1 MPDILNENGLVLSTR
16 QELVEDHSDDLK
28 NIYGQDINLDQNT
41 PDGQFVNILSQAG
54 ADVREFAKFVYNSFS
69 PQFASGNLLDQRVA
83 TNGIVRKGGTYTI
96 VPITILVDRTV
107 TLEGLD
113 DQANDLDG
121 AGYTIQ
127 DNVGNQFILTKTT
140 TLTEGIHVLLFRA
153 KEIGKVNTIV
163 DTIQTQVEIVLGV
176 VSVSNL
182 SAPTQVGTVGE
193 TDLELRARRERS
205 FALPALGT
213 TEAIEASLLALDG
226 VTEVVVYENDDKV
239 VNSDGIPPNSLWVI
253 VDGGVNNEI
262 ANILSKKKTVGSG
275 WKGAQVVNIIKSN
288 NILKQIKFDRPV
300 AKDLHLRFDLKVAN
314 GALIDLEA
322 LKGYIIDN
330 LVYRIGSP
338 AESSELI
345 LIVTNGV
352 NETAGVGAGIPLHL
366 EVSADGINYSEF
378 LEVDTKDQQFTL
390 DITRIDINVL

>member
-1 MPDILNENGLVLSTR
+1 MTDILNENGLTLSTR
-16 QELVEDHSDDLK
+16 QELIEDHSSDLRD
-28 NIYGQDINLDQNT
+28 IYGQDINLDQNT

-54 ADVREFAKFVYNSFS
+54 ADVRDLATFIYNSFS
-69 PQFASGNLLDQRVA
+69 PQFASGNALDRVVA
-83 TNGIVRKGGTYTI
+83 LNGIERKGGTYTI

-140 TLTEGIHVLLFRA
+140 TLTEGLHVLLFRA

-193 TDLELRARRERS
+193 TNLELRARQQRS
-205 FALPALGT
+205 FALPALGSLDS
-213 TEAIEASLLALDG
+213 IEGSLLALDG
-226 VTEVVVYENDDKV
+226 VTEAVVYENDTSV
-239 VNSDGIPPNSLWVI
+239 INSDGIPSHSLWVI
-253 VDGGVNNEI
+253 VDGGADNDI

-275 WKGAQVVNIIKSN
+275 WKGQQVVNLERSN
-288 NILKQIKFDRPV
+288 SRLIEVRFDRPV

-322 LKGYIIDN
+322 LKRYITDN

-338 AESSELI
+338 AESSELV
-345 LIVTNGV
+345 LIVSNGI

-378 LEVDTKDQQFTL
+378 LEVDTRDQQFTL

>member
-1 MPDILNENGLVLSTR
+1 MTDILNENGLILSTR
-16 QELVEDHSDDLK
+16 QELVEGHSSDLRD
-28 NIYGQDINLDQNT
+28 IYGQDINLDQNT

-54 ADVREFAKFVYNSFS
+54 ADVREFAEFVYNSFS

-96 VPITILVDRTV
+96 VPITILVDGTV

-127 DNVGNQFILTKTT
+127 DNVGNQFILTTTT
-140 TLTEGIHVLLFRA
+140 TLTQGEHVLLFRA
-153 KEIGKVNTIV
+153 KEIGKVNTII

-182 SAPTQVGTVGE
+182 SAPTQVGTAGE

-205 FALPALGT
+205 FALAALGT
-213 TEAIEASLLALDG
+213 TEAMEASLLALDG
-226 VTEVVVYENDDKV
+226 VTEVVVYENDEKV

-253 VDGGVNNEI
+253 VDGGVNNDI

-275 WKGAQVVNIIKSN
+275 WKGQQVVNIIKSN

-300 AKDLHLRFDLKVAN
+300 AKDLHLRFDLRVAN
-314 GALIDLEA
+314 GALINLEA

-330 LVYRIGSP
+330 LVYKIGSP

-345 LIVTNGV
+345 LIVTNGI

-378 LEVDTKDQQFTL
+378 LEVDTRDQQFTL

>member
-1 MPDILNENGLVLSTR
+1 MPDILDENGLILSTR
-16 QELVEDHSDDLK
+16 QELAEDHSDDLK

-54 ADVREFAKFVYNSFS
+54 ADVRDLAAFIYNSFS
-69 PQFASGNLLDQRVA
+69 PQFASGNALDRLVA
-83 TNGIVRKGGTYTI
+83 LNGIERKGGTYTI
-96 VPITILVDRTV
+96 VPITIVVDRTV
-107 TLEGLD
+107 TLQGLD
-113 DQANDLDG
+113 DQANALDG

-127 DNVGNQFILTKTT
+127 DNVGNQFILTTTT
-140 TLTEGIHVLLFRA
+140 TLTQGVHVLLFRA
-153 KEIGKVNTIV
+153 KEIGKVNTII

-193 TDLELRARRERS
+193 TNLELRARQQRS
-205 FALPALGT
+205 FALPALGSLDS
-213 TEAIEASLLALDG
+213 IEGSLLALDG
-226 VTEVVVYENDDKV
+226 VTEAVVYENDTSV
-239 VNSDGIPPNSLWVI
+239 TNSDGIPSHSLWVI
-253 VDGGVNNEI
+253 VDGGSDNDI

-275 WKGAQVVNIIKSN
+275 WKGQQVVNLERSN
-288 NILKQIKFDRPV
+288 SRLIEVRFDRPV
-300 AKDLHLRFDLKVAN
+300 AKDLHLKFDLKVAD

-322 LKGYIIDN
+322 LKKYIIDN
-330 LVYRIGSP
+330 LVYKIGSP

-345 LIVTNGV
+345 LIVTNGI

-378 LEVDTKDQQFTL
+378 LEVDTRDQQFTL

>member
-1 MPDILNENGLVLSTR
+1 MPDILDENGLILSTR

-41 PDGQFVNILSQAG
+41 PDGQFVNTLSQAG
-54 ADVREFAKFVYNSFS
+54 ADVREFAGFVYNSFS
-69 PQFASGNLLDQRVA
+69 PQFASGNALDRVVA
-83 TNGIVRKGGTYTI
+83 INGIERKGGAYTI
-96 VPITILVDRTV
+96 VPITIHVDRTV
-107 TLEGLD
+107 TLQGLD
-113 DQANDLDG
+113 KQANALDG

-127 DNVGNQFILTKTT
+127 DNVGNQFILTTTT
-140 TLTEGIHVLLFRA
+140 TLTQGVHVLLFRA
-153 KEIGKVNTIV
+153 KEIGKVNTII

-205 FALPALGT
+205 FALAALGT

-226 VTEVVVYENDDKV
+226 VTEVVVYENDEKV

-253 VDGGVNNEI
+253 VDGGSDNDI

-275 WKGAQVVNIIKSN
+275 WKGQQVVNIIKSN
-288 NILKQIKFDRPV
+288 NTLKQIKFDRPI
-300 AKDLHLRFDLKVAN
+300 AKDLYLRFDLRVAN

-322 LKGYIIDN
+322 LKRYIIDN

-345 LIVTNGV
+345 LIVSNGI
-352 NETAGVGAGIPLHL
+352 NETARVGAGIPLHL

-378 LEVDTKDQQFTL
+378 LEVDTRDQQFTL

>member
-1 MPDILNENGLVLSTR
+1 MPDILNENGLILSTR
-16 QELVEDHSDDLK
+16 QELVDDHSDDLK

-54 ADVREFAKFVYNSFS
+54 SDVREFAKFVYNSFS

-83 TNGIVRKGGTYTI
+83 INGIVRKGGTYTI

-107 TLEGLD
+107 TLKGLD

-140 TLTEGIHVLLFRA
+140 TLTEGLNVLLFRA

-176 VSVSNL
+176 ISVSNL

-226 VTEVVVYENDDKV
+226 VTEVVVYENDEKV

-253 VDGGVNNEI
+253 VDGGADNEI
-262 ANILSKKKTVGSG
+262 ASILSKKKTVGSG
-275 WKGAQVVNIIKSN
+275 WKGEQVVNIVKS
-288 NILKQIKFDRPV
+288 NILKQIRFDRPV
-300 AKDLHLRFDLKVAN
+300 AKDLHLRFDLRVAN

-322 LKGYIIDN
+322 LERYIIDN
-330 LVYRIGSP
+330 LVYKIGSP

-345 LIVTNGV
+345 LIVSNGI